1 MAVSSLPLW
10 KTISKK
16 QVSED
21 PDSAEVENKNSPADI
36 ADLRRGKEKKFHFPA
51 YGSVFI
57 AIQND
62 GKSVRT
68 LILDCLLYTSR
79 RG

>member
-1 MAVSSLPLW
+1 MKSQWDTDLG
-10 KTISKK
+10 
-16 QVSED
+16 
-21 PDSAEVENKNSPADI
+21 EVWSPADF
-36 ADLRRGKEKKFHFPA
+36 ADLRKGKEKKFHFPA

-68 LILDCLLYTSR
+68 LILEAQKKSQQ
-79 RG
+79 